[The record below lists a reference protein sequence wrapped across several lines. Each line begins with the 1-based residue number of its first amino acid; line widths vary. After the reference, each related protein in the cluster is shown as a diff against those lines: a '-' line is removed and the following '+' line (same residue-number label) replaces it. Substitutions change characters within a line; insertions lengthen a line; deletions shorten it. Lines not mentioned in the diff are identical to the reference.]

1 MGHRAWSKTRRAR
14 RWQTTEGF
22 VSVVRGLLRRK
33 HRDNYGRWRERRDE
47 KKQRAEGTRQ
57 RTEGKEDCG
66 LRIEKR
72 HGAWGKT
79 AGRRQRAVL
88 LIREL
93 RLFNIFL
100 FKLIK

>member
-1 MGHRAWSKTRRAR
+1 
-14 RWQTTEGF
+14 
-22 VSVVRGLLRRK
+22 
-33 HRDNYGRWRERRDE
+33 
-47 KKQRAEGTRQ
+47 
-57 RTEGKEDCG
+57 

-100 FKLIK
+100 FK

>member
-1 MGHRAWSKTRRAR
+1 
-14 RWQTTEGF
+14 

-79 AGRRQRAVL
+79 AGRKKKAEDRGQTTGGRGHGAKKIADL
-88 LIREL
+88 GL
-93 RLFNIFL
+93 RI
-100 FKLIK
+100 